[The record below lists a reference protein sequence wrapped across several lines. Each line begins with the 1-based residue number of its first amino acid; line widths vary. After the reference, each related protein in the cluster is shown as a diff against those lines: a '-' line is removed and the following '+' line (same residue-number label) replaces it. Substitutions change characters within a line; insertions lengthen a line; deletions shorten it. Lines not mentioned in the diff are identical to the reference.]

1 MSFLRT
7 TLHQSIE
14 DVHTLK
20 GLAKNIGGYQR
31 GNQKW
36 LIEGHRIQFPKQT
49 G

>member
-20 GLAKNIGGYQR
+20 GLAKNIGGYKR
-31 GNQKW
+31 GNQKR